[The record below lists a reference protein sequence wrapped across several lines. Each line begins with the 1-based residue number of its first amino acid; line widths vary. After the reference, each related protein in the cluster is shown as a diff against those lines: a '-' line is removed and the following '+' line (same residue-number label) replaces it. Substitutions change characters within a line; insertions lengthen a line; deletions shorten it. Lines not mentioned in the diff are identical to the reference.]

1 MVNKQ
6 CFSIDSMPALLSV
19 GDLVAIGLYSSTN
32 AAYLARVHGNSPDF
46 IKLKRKVLYKR
57 ESVADFIHQHTHN
70 GSSPGAGP
78 LVIEQ
83 EDKQ

>member
-1 MVNKQ
+1 MDSKSYP
-6 CFSIDSMPALLSV
+6 SIESMPALLSV
-19 GDLVAIGLYSSTN
+19 SDLVAIGLYSSTN

-57 ESVADFIHQHTHN
+57 ESVADFIQQHTHN
-70 GSSPGAGP
+70 GSSPEFSPFG
-78 LVIEQ
+78 IEQ